1 MRTFRQQIFM
11 LGLISLLIL
20 LCCSIAK
27 AKEIDYW
34 QQLNRSANEHFAGID
49 VDIKFEI
56 GAVEKNAYDDSET
69 DQYGKLVFSVP
80 LLSKDSRIKREEEKR
95 KFLKNGADLI
105 REIEQSEKLLEQKK
119 KYLVALKKMDNEG
132 GLEILDKIMAIQT
145 EMIDLETKRDAAKRK
160 LEGYLK
166 CSDS

>member
-1 MRTFRQQIFM
+1 M
-11 LGLISLLIL
+11 LIS
-20 LCCSIAK
+20 S
-27 AKEIDYW
+27 
-34 QQLNRSANEHFAGID
+34 QLRQSFSLFPNN
-49 VDIKFEI
+49 
-56 GAVEKNAYDDSET
+56 KN
-69 DQYGKLVFSVP
+69 
-80 LLSKDSRIKREEEKR
+80 LSKIVQSDDFIIVDAYAGKMVINPTEHT
-95 KFLKNGADLI
+95 
-105 REIEQSEKLLEQKK
+105 IELYKKQKK

>member
-1 MRTFRQQIFM
+1 M
-11 LGLISLLIL
+11 
-20 LCCSIAK
+20 
-27 AKEIDYW
+27 
-34 QQLNRSANEHFAGID
+34 
-49 VDIKFEI
+49 
-56 GAVEKNAYDDSET
+56 EKNAYDDSET